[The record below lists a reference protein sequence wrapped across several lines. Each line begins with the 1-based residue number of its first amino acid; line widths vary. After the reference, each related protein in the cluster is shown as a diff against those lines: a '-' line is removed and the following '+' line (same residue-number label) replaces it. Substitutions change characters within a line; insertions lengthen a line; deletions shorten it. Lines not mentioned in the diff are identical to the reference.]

1 MKIIAGLG
9 NPGMQYI
16 ATPHNIG
23 FEVIE
28 RLAYENNIKLD
39 KKKHRA
45 IFGQGQIAGEKVI
58 LMQPQTYMNLSG
70 ESIRAVMDFYSLTPK
85 EIVVIYDEISLD
97 LGQLRIREKG
107 SAGGHNGMKSVIA
120 HLGTQEFIRFRVGV
134 GPQIPGMDSATY
146 VLKRFNKEQMKIAVE
161 MALTT
166 SEAIEAYLRNG
177 IEYAMNHFN
186 R

>member
-1 MKIIAGLG
+1 MKIIVGLG
-9 NPGMQYI
+9 NPGMQYV
-16 ATPHNIG
+16 ATRHNIG

-28 RLAYENNIKLD
+28 RLAYETGIRLD
-39 KKKHRA
+39 KRKFKA

-70 ESIRAVMDFYSLTPK
+70 ESVRAVMDFYSLTPR
-85 EIVVIYDEISLD
+85 EVVVVYDEISLD

-107 SAGGHNGMKSVIA
+107 SAGGHNGMKNIIA

-134 GPQIPGMDSATY
+134 GPQTPGMDSADF
-146 VLKRFNKEQMKIAVE
+146 VLRRFNKEEMKIAIE
-161 MALTT
+161 MALKTA
-166 SEAIEAYLRNG
+166 EAVEAYLRNG

-186 R
+186 G